1 LIFRPEISNY
11 PPGGDA
17 LRAQADIYTL
27 RSTKRRAPSEHGRTR
42 NGANKARHLRE
53 ATPKEINHEK
63 TYTKGITQNEGT
75 TKRRTGLIV
84 MDKNIS
90 RQALYGNRNFRG
102 DTFA

>member
-1 LIFRPEISNY
+1 MIFRPEISNY

-63 TYTKGITQNEGT
+63 TYTKGITQMRVPRKDASG
-75 TKRRTGLIV
+75 
-84 MDKNIS
+84 
-90 RQALYGNRNFRG
+90 
-102 DTFA
+102 